1 LLLNDFTQAR
11 WKTAAEKN
19 AMALMSKKNLM
30 LACAFFLLGG
40 NIKDA
45 VKLALDKMCD
55 PVLALLMVKLTEKES
70 FSESAASK

>member
-1 LLLNDFTQAR
+1 
-11 WKTAAEKN
+11 
-19 AMALMSKKNLM
+19 MSKKNLM